1 MKINSVSFNTSFKSS
16 NVFGYGDEVSAKRR
30 EGMRQRI
37 EDRELYNV
45 DFFLKEGRKSEF
57 EEKKMIESLTKKPKK
72 LSYNDVR
79 NIGYN
84 VEVYDWDRNIYRGA
98 CLKGNKKALKTLKDA
113 GVETVIDFL
122 GYPNYEEECKKA
134 GLNYFGMYV
143 DNSFWQQPAFRDKKC
158 YMEDKTMYM
167 TPREIELSADY
178 LKDCEKNFDI
188 RSREFVDK
196 FVSFI
201 QTVQKGNLYM
211 GCEYGTYRTDYIT
224 LLDMLFN
231 PQRDDEQECIDDI
244 YFYAIELYDKLT
256 PEDKAKMGWSE
267 EFDKNFMPKI
277 KEINDYY
284 DNLYSSMYEDD

>member
-1 MKINSVSFNTSFKSS
+1 
-16 NVFGYGDEVSAKRR
+16 
-30 EGMRQRI
+30 
-37 EDRELYNV
+37 
-45 DFFLKEGRKSEF
+45 
-57 EEKKMIESLTKKPKK
+57 
-72 LSYNDVR
+72 
-79 NIGYN
+79 
-84 VEVYDWDRNIYRGA
+84 
-98 CLKGNKKALKTLKDA
+98 
-113 GVETVIDFL
+113 
-122 GYPNYEEECKKA
+122 
-134 GLNYFGMYV
+134 
-143 DNSFWQQPAFRDKKC
+143 
-158 YMEDKTMYM
+158 M